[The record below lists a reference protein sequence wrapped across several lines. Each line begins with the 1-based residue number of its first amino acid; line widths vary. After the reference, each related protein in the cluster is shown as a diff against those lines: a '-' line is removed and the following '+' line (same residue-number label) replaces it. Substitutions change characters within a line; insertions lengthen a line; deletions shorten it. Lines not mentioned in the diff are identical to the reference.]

1 MTLKTKKQEQ
11 SMVHDAK
18 SSVLRCE
25 NVSKTFQDGD
35 KIIPVLE
42 NISFQV
48 PSHESVAIVGRSGT
62 GKTTFMHIMGG
73 IEKPTQGKI
82 YLNDQELHNLSERK
96 RGYLRNHVLGFIF
109 QFHHLLPEFTAFE
122 NICMPL
128 LIRGESLKKIKS
140 RATYYLDKVGLLD
153 RKEHKP
159 NMLSGGER
167 QRIAIARALV
177 AEPKCILADEPTG
190 NLDTESSEQVY
201 DLMMQL
207 AKEVGTSFIVVTHDM
222 ALARKMDRIM
232 LLEGRGLSQ
241 VEK

>member
-1 MTLKTKKQEQ
+1 MMLKEKEPII
-11 SMVHDAK
+11 VGDDVADI
-18 SSVLRCE
+18 VLRCE
-25 NVSKTFQDGD
+25 DVSKTFQDGD
-35 KIIPVLE
+35 RVIPVLE
-42 NISFQV
+42 NISFSV
-48 PSHESVAIVGRSGT
+48 SSHESIAIVGRSGT

-73 IEKPTQGKI
+73 IEKPTSGKI
-82 YLNDQELHNLSERK
+82 YLNNQDVHNLSERK
-96 RGYLRNHVLGFIF
+96 RGFLRNHVLGFIF

-128 LIRGESLKKIKS
+128 LIRGESLKTIKS
-140 RATYYLDKVGLLD
+140 KSLYYLEKVGLLD
-153 RKEHKP
+153 RKDHKP

-190 NLDTESSEQVY
+190 NLDTESAEQVY

-222 ALARKMDRIM
+222 GLAHKMDRIM
-232 LLEGRGLSQ
+232 LLENRGLRQ
-241 VEK
+241 VEN

>member
-1 MTLKTKKQEQ
+1 MMLKEKEQ
-11 SMVHDAK
+11 IKMEHDVAE
-18 SSVLRCE
+18 SILRCE
-25 NVSKTFQDGD
+25 NLSKSFKDGNRT
-35 KIIPVLE
+35 IPVLE
-42 NISFQV
+42 NINFSV
-48 PSHESVAIVGRSGT
+48 ASHESVAVVGRSGT

-73 IEKPTQGKI
+73 IEKPTQGTI
-82 YLNDQELHNLSERK
+82 YLNNQDLHNLSERK

-122 NICMPL
+122 NVCMPL
-128 LIRGESLKKIKS
+128 LIRGDSLKKIK
-140 RATYYLDKVGLLD
+140 AKALYYLDKVGLLD

-159 NMLSGGER
+159 SMLSGGER

-222 ALARKMDRIM
+222 ELARKMDRIM
-232 LLEGRGLSQ
+232 LLENRGLHKL
-241 VEK
+241 EE

>member
-1 MTLKTKKQEQ
+1 MMLKEKKQIGDD
-11 SMVHDAK
+11 VADV
-18 SSVLRCE
+18 VLRCE
-25 NVSKTFQDGD
+25 NVTKTFQDGD
-35 KIIPVLE
+35 RVIPVLE
-42 NISFQV
+42 DISFSV
-48 PSHESVAIVGRSGT
+48 SSHESIAIVGRSGT

-73 IEKPTQGKI
+73 IEKPTSGKI
-82 YLNDQELHNLSERK
+82 YLNNQDVHNLSERK
-96 RGYLRNHVLGFIF
+96 RGFLRNHVLGFIF

-128 LIRGESLKKIKS
+128 LIRGESLKTIKS
-140 RATYYLDKVGLLD
+140 KSLYYLEKVGLLD
-153 RKEHKP
+153 RKDHKP

-222 ALARKMDRIM
+222 GLAHKMDRIM
-232 LLEGRGLSQ
+232 LLKNRSLQ
-241 VEK
+241 QATNMP

>member
-1 MTLKTKKQEQ
+1 MTLKQQEQ
-11 SMVHDAK
+11 NQVGVNMTD
-18 SSVLRCE
+18 SVLRCE
-25 NVSKTFQDGD
+25 SINKTFQDGD
-35 KIIPVLE
+35 RVIPVLE
-42 NISFQV
+42 NISFSV
-48 PSHESVAIVGRSGT
+48 SSHESIAIVGRSGT

-73 IEKPTQGKI
+73 IEKPTSGKI
-82 YLNDQELHNLSERK
+82 YLNNQDVHNLSERK
-96 RGYLRNHVLGFIF
+96 RGFLRNHVLGFIF

-128 LIRGESLKKIKS
+128 LIRGESLKTIKS
-140 RATYYLDKVGLLD
+140 KSLYYLEKVGLLA
-153 RKEHKP
+153 RKDHKP

-222 ALARKMDRIM
+222 KLAHKMDRIM
-232 LLEGRGLSQ
+232 LLENRGLAQ
-241 VEK
+241 VEG

>member
-1 MTLKTKKQEQ
+1 MTHKEQ
-11 SMVHDAK
+11 AQVKVDPHMTE
-18 SSVLRCE
+18 SVLRCE
-25 NVSKTFQDGD
+25 DISKTFQDGD
-35 KIIPVLE
+35 RVIPVLE
-42 NISFQV
+42 NISFSV
-48 PSHESVAIVGRSGT
+48 SSHESIAIVGRSGT

-73 IEKPTQGKI
+73 IEKPTSGKI
-82 YLNDQELHNLSERK
+82 FLNNQNVHNLSERK
-96 RGYLRNHVLGFIF
+96 RGFLRNHVLGFIF

-128 LIRGESLKKIKS
+128 LIRGESLKTIKS
-140 RATYYLDKVGLLD
+140 KSLYYLEKVGLLD
-153 RKEHKP
+153 RKDHKP

-222 ALARKMDRIM
+222 KLAHKMDRIM
-232 LLEGRGLSQ
+232 LLENRSLLQ
-241 VEK
+241 IEN